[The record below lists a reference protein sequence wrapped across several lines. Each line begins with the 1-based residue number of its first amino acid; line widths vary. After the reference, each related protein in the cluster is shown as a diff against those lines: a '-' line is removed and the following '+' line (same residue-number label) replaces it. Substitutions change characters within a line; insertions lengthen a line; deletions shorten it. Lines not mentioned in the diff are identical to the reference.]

1 MDLNATK
8 KDVFKQRNVKQG
20 LIVQKIIFAIPLL
33 VHVCLLGNEK
43 GQDPTGSNKKSQDP
57 TGSNK
62 KSQDPTGRNNK
73 SQDLTGRNNKSQN
86 PTGHNNKSQNPTGSN
101 NNKSQNPTD
110 QCLPSWIMTMA
121 DPLWIIL
128 DPWMTIQTQ
137 NLIG

>member
-57 TGSNK
+57 TGRNN

-73 SQDLTGRNNKSQN
+73 SQN
-86 PTGHNNKSQNPTGSN
+86 PTGSSNKKSQNPTGSN
-101 NNKSQNPTD
+101 NKSQNPTG
-110 QCLPSWIMTMA
+110 QCLPPWIMTTMA
-121 DPLWIIL
+121 DPLWIIQ
-128 DPWMTIQTQ
+128 IQ

>member
-57 TGSNK
+57 TG
-62 KSQDPTGRNNK
+62 
-73 SQDLTGRNNKSQN
+73 RNNKSQN

-101 NNKSQNPTD
+101 NNKSQNLTD

>member
-57 TGSNK
+57 TG
-62 KSQDPTGRNNK
+62 RNNK
-73 SQDLTGRNNKSQN
+73 SQD
-86 PTGHNNKSQNPTGSN
+86 PTGHNNKSQNPTG
-101 NNKSQNPTD
+101 

>member
-43 GQDPTGSNKKSQDP
+43 GQDPTGSNKKSQDL
-57 TGSNK
+57 TGRNN

-73 SQDLTGRNNKSQN
+73 SQN
-86 PTGHNNKSQNPTGSN
+86 PTGQY
-101 NNKSQNPTD
+101 
-110 QCLPSWIMTMA
+110 LPPWIMTMA

-128 DPWMTIQTQ
+128 NPWMTIQTQ

>member
-57 TGSNK
+57 TGRNK
-62 KSQDPTGRNNK
+62 
-73 SQDLTGRNNKSQN
+73 KSQN
-86 PTGHNNKSQNPTGSN
+86 PTGRNNKSQNPTGSN

-110 QCLPSWIMTMA
+110 QCLPS
-121 DPLWIIL
+121 
-128 DPWMTIQTQ
+128 
-137 NLIG
+137 